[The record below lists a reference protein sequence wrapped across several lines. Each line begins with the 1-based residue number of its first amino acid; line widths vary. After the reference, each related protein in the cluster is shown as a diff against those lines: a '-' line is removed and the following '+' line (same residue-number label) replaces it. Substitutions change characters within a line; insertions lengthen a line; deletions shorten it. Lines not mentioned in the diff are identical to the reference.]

1 MQLVTGNLLHC
12 LPTSPVQLEYSPQ
25 TTLLID
31 DHGRI
36 QAKGGLA
43 ALQKLHPKAPVIDY
57 QDRLLIPGFLDTHIH
72 FPQMDMIGSMA
83 HSLLPWLEKYTFPTE
98 IGYRGRSD
106 LMLRAAHLFVDE
118 LLSNGTTLA
127 CVYSSSN
134 HDVTDLLFEV
144 FAQRGLR
151 GIIGKTSMNRHAP
164 DALLVPLADDIAQ
177 QKALLQRWHGFDQR
191 LALALTPRFA
201 PSCTPDLMQALG
213 ELHAQYPDTYIQTH
227 YAENL
232 GELLWIQ
239 ELFPQ
244 ARDYLDVY
252 ESFAL
257 IGSRT
262 ILAHG
267 IHVEAD
273 AIRRLAQHK
282 TMISHC
288 PTSNLFLG
296 SGLFAWKK
304 MEEHGVPISLG
315 TDVGA
320 GTSFSLWQTMNEA
333 YKVAALR
340 GEIIQ
345 PVDLLAAATL
355 QAAQGLGLSDL
366 GSLEE
371 GYQADFQVIDVRAR
385 PLLDRRIKISNSPAE
400 ILAALIHLAD
410 DRCVESV
417 WVNGKELRST

>member
-1 MQLVTGNLLHC
+1 MQLVTGTLLHC
-12 LPTSPVQLEYSPQ
+12 LPENPVQLEYSPDA
-25 TTLLID
+25 TLLID

-36 QAKGGLA
+36 EAKGSLA
-43 ALQKLHPKAPVIDY
+43 VLQKQYPKAPVVDY
-57 QDRLLIPGFLDTHIH
+57 KDRLLIPGFLDTHIH
-72 FPQMDMIGSMA
+72 FPQMDMIGAMEP
-83 HSLLPWLEKYTFPTE
+83 SLLPWLEKYTFPTE

-106 LMLRAAHLFVDE
+106 LMLKAAHLFVDE
-118 LLSNGTTLA
+118 LLANGTTLA

-151 GIIGKTSMNRHAP
+151 GIIGKTSMDRHAP
-164 DALLVPLADDIAQ
+164 APLLVPLTDDISQ

-201 PSCTPDLMQALG
+201 PSCTPELMQALS
-213 ELHAQYPDTYIQTH
+213 ELHAEHPDTYIQTH

-232 GELLWIQ
+232 GELLWIK
-239 ELFPQ
+239 ELFPE
-244 ARDYLDVY
+244 ARDYLEVY
-252 ESFAL
+252 ESFQL
-257 IGSRT
+257 LGPRT

-267 IHVEAD
+267 IHVEED
-273 AIRRLAQHK
+273 AMQRLAQTR

-304 MEEHGVPISLG
+304 MEEHGVPITLG

-333 YKVAALR
+333 YKVSALR
-340 GEIIQ
+340 GAPLQ
-345 PVDLLAAATL
+345 PVDLLAAATWK
-355 QAAQGLGLSDL
+355 AAQALGLSDV
-366 GSLEE
+366 GSLEV
-371 GYQADFQVIDVRAR
+371 GYQADFQVINVRAR
-385 PLLDRRIKISNSPAE
+385 PLLERRVKNANSAAE

-417 WVNGKELRST
+417 WVNGKQLRST